1 MLRPAER
8 AHMLDMTVGDSRVF
22 EKHQLLAQAKG
33 PRMLVRYSDK
43 GVSGTQGVL
52 FRCLNV

>member
-1 MLRPAER
+1 MLG
-8 AHMLDMTVGDSRVF
+8 MTVGDSRVF